1 MDTEIILLGH
11 GSRRREANQGLIEVA
26 EKVEALLGRKVIP
39 AFMGHDK
46 PSFPEALRAQAL
58 KGAKRVVVM
67 PLFLFDG
74 MHVTHDIHE
83 QAEEV
88 RCEYPQLEIIF
99 SRALGADDLIASLAS
114 ARIKEAMEA

>member
-1 MDTEIILLGH
+1 MDTEIIILGH
-11 GSRRREANQGLIEVA
+11 GSRRAEANQGLIEVA
-26 EKVEALLGRKVIP
+26 EKVENLLGRKVAP

-46 PSFPEALRAQAL
+46 PSLPEALREQARR
-58 KGAKRVVVM
+58 GAKRVIVM

-74 MHVTHDIHE
+74 MHVTSDIHE

-88 RCEYPQLEIIF
+88 RDEFPELEIIF

-114 ARIKEAMEA
+114 TRIKEAMQA

>member
-11 GSRRREANQGLIEVA
+11 GSRRREANQALIEVA
-26 EKVEALLGRKVIP
+26 QKVEFLLGRTVVP
-39 AFMGHDK
+39 AFMGHAN
-46 PSFPEALRAQAL
+46 PSFPEALREQAL
-58 KGAKRVVVM
+58 KGVTRIIVM

-83 QAEEV
+83 QAEEI
-88 RCEYPQLEIIF
+88 RHQFPQLKIIF

-114 ARIKEAMEA
+114 ARIKEALEA